1 MRLHKGFM
9 RGDKAPPDPQAQ
21 EIATIPALRAAIER
35 RSAKLQA
42 DHTAVIIGGE

>member
-9 RGDKAPPDPQAQ
+9 RGDKAPA
-21 EIATIPALRAAIER
+21 ALRAAIER